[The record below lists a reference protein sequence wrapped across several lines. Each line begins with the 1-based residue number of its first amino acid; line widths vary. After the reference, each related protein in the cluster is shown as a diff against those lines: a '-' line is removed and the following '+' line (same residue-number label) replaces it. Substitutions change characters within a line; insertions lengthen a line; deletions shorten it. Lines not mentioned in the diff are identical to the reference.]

1 MAFSM
6 RTKYVSFVA
15 IPVAT
20 LAVAGAAAS
29 TFGQD
34 ISQINGSQEQTNYLV
49 VATNATSNTNNWV
62 ENSYIGDNPV
72 ISSTNKPI
80 TIGTKYGELPQW
92 FQVNSG
98 AGGVPSAIQEAGDLL
113 FINARSSTTSAV
125 DNNNGRGGAGAT
137 GDSGAVQT
145 NTVQAIHVKGN
156 ITNIA
161 ALRQTYATCLI
172 PIRLWVTD
180 DLGVTFTDITRT
192 YLDTQDRTG
201 TGTNGQTASTTNPNS
216 NSGASGTVGVSGA
229 GLGNPYYID
238 CTTGEFEFTVPTAQ
252 AVATGSANT
261 NAGAHQSANRA
272 YEVSVERG
280 GVFATFNNNTGAQPE
295 FVFQSTPLAYD
306 PTNQF
311 NVPNTSPLNQGQDF
325 GSTNGA
331 GQYTPN
337 ILQDAPTGDVAPG
350 TGRPGSN

>member
-1 MAFSM
+1 MALSM

-49 VATNATSNTNNWV
+49 VATNQTSTANSWV
-62 ENSYIGDNPV
+62 EDSYIGDNPV
-72 ISSTNKPI
+72 ITSTDKPV
-80 TIGTKYGELPQW
+80 TIATKYGELPQW

-98 AGGVPSAIQEAGDLL
+98 ASGVPSAIQEAGDLL
-113 FINARSSTTSAV
+113 FINARSSTTSSK
-125 DNNNGRGGAGAT
+125 DNNNGLGGTGAT

-172 PIRLWVTD
+172 PIRLWLTD
-180 DLGVTFTDITRT
+180 DNGSNFSDVTRT
-192 YLDTQDRTG
+192 YLDTQDRAEL
-201 TGTNGQTASTTNPNS
+201 GTNGQTPSTTNPNS
-216 NSGASGTVGVSGA
+216 NAAKSGTEGIHPGA
-229 GLGNPYYID
+229 GVGNPFYID
-238 CTTGEFEFTVPTAQ
+238 CTTGEFEFTVPAAP
-252 AVATGSANT
+252 AVARVTADGTHVTTS
-261 NAGAHQSANRA
+261 RA

-280 GVFATFNNNTGAQPE
+280 GVFSTFNNNTGAQPE

-311 NVPNTSPLNQGQDF
+311 NVPNTSPNLQGNGVDN
-325 GSTNGA
+325 TNGA

-337 ILQDAPTGDVAPG
+337 IRQDVPTGSVAPG
-350 TGRPGSN
+350 GTVPSN